1 MDFTGT
7 FDGLGMDF
15 ATGKQK
21 ASPTL
26 NEDAKQTFENLRD
39 KKVMIT
45 IKAYRKKRSLDANAY
60 FHVLVGKIADVTGNS
75 KVYIKNKLIAEYGQY
90 ETINGA
96 LVPLPL
102 DDDIDAY
109 NVEFIHLQ
117 PTSRT
122 TTNQKGKVFRVNLV
136 MRGSHTYDTDE
147 MSKLID
153 GTVSEAK
160 DLGIETLTPN
170 QIREMKERWGAKV
183 EKETVERVHG

>member
-1 MDFTGT
+1 MDYTGT
-7 FDGLGMDF
+7 FDSLAVDF
-15 ATGKQK
+15 ATNKQK
-21 ASPTL
+21 ASLTL
-26 NEDAKQTFENLRD
+26 NEDARQAFENLRG
-39 KKVMIT
+39 KQIAIT
-45 IKAYRKKRSLDANAY
+45 IKAYKKKRSRDANSY
-60 FHVLVGKIADVTGNS
+60 FHVLVGKIADATGNS

-109 NVEFIHLQ
+109 NVEFVHLQ
-117 PTSRT
+117 PTSKT

-153 GTVSEAK
+153 GTVYEAK
-160 DLGIETLTPN
+160 ELGIETMTPN
-170 QIREMKERWGAKV
+170 QISEMKERWGVKIG
-183 EKETVERVHG
+183 EKT

>member
-15 ATGKQK
+15 TTGKQK
-21 ASPTL
+21 ATLTL
-26 NEDAKQTFENLRD
+26 NEDAKQTFENLHD
-39 KKVMIT
+39 KKVVIT

-102 DDDIDAY
+102 DDPI
-109 NVEFIHLQ
+109 
-117 PTSRT
+117 P
-122 TTNQKGKVFRVNLV
+122 
-136 MRGSHTYDTDE
+136 M
-147 MSKLID
+147 
-153 GTVSEAK
+153 
-160 DLGIETLTPN
+160 TLMKCPN
-170 QIREMKERWGAKV
+170 
-183 EKETVERVHG
+183 

>member
-1 MDFTGT
+1 MDYTGT
-7 FDGLGMDF
+7 FDGLAVDF
-15 ATGKQK
+15 ATNKQK
-21 ASPTL
+21 ATLTL
-26 NEDAKQTFENLRD
+26 NEDARQVFENLRG
-39 KKVMIT
+39 KKISIT
-45 IKAYRKKRSLDANAY
+45 IKAYKKKRSLDANAY

-90 ETINGA
+90 ETINDA

-109 NVEFIHLQ
+109 NVEFVHLQ

-153 GTVSEAK
+153 GAVYEAK
-160 DLGIETLTPN
+160 ELGIETMTPN
-170 QIREMKERWGAKV
+170 QIKEMMERWGVKV
-183 EKETVERVHG
+183 GKET

>member
-15 ATGKQK
+15 TTGKQK
-21 ASPTL
+21 ATLTL
-26 NEDAKQTFENLRD
+26 NEDAKQTFENLHD
-39 KKVMIT
+39 KKVVIT

-109 NVEFIHLQ
+109 NVEFVHLQ

-122 TTNQKGKVFRVNLV
+122 TTNSKWKVFRVNLV

-160 DLGIETLTPN
+160 DLDIETLTPN
-170 QIREMKERWGAKV
+170 QIREMKERWGVKV
-183 EKETVERVHG
+183 EKETVECVH

>member
-1 MDFTGT
+1 MDYTGT
-7 FDGLGMDF
+7 FDGLAVDF
-15 ATGKQK
+15 ATNKQK
-21 ASPTL
+21 ATLTL
-26 NEDAKQTFENLRD
+26 NEDARQAFENLRG
-39 KKVMIT
+39 KQISVR
-45 IKAYRKKRSLDANAY
+45 IKAYKKKRSLDANAY

-90 ETINGA
+90 ETINDA

-109 NVEFIHLQ
+109 NVEFVHLQ

-153 GTVSEAK
+153 GAVYEAK
-160 DLGIETLTPN
+160 ELGIETITPN
-170 QIREMKERWGAKV
+170 QVKEMMERWGVKV
-183 EKETVERVHG
+183 GKET

>member
-1 MDFTGT
+1 M
-7 FDGLGMDF
+7 
-15 ATGKQK
+15 
-21 ASPTL
+21 
-26 NEDAKQTFENLRD
+26 R
-39 KKVMIT
+39 
-45 IKAYRKKRSLDANAY
+45 
-60 FHVLVGKIADVTGNS
+60 HVR
-75 KVYIKNKLIAEYGQY
+75 Y
-90 ETINGA
+90 
-96 LVPLPL
+96 
-102 DDDIDAY
+102 IDAY